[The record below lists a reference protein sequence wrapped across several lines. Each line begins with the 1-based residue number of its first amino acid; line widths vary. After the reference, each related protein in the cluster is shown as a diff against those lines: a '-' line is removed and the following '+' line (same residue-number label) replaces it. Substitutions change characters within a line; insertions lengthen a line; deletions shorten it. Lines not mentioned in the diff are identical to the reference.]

1 MAALNKEITELDWLL
16 YCNILYHLQEGYYG
30 TVLTICDE
38 ELHKAS
44 DSRQLMLFRSIA
56 LIKHGQYVEVIRLL
70 HLLRQDAIVGFA
82 ASVIL
87 RTAHALLK
95 NPDREEIFELDRT
108 INEADINANMETRYN
123 AAIAYMLLDNNDKA
137 RSIIEK
143 SPDSNNI
150 QFIVLQAWIE
160 LHLGKDINTA
170 QKLFKEG
177 IAAEYPSAYIGMA
190 RLLERQ
196 RNLTE
201 LRQVLYTLMKK
212 VPTFLP
218 GYIEYCKAYLMG
230 HDWEHCIEQV
240 QRTLLL
246 QNDCLHVRW
255 LEVIHELIIKGRV
268 METENALQNLAEA
281 IEKNEPKNYQ
291 LHHKIAQLIIRIT
304 ASDHPA
310 AKFARKLIDRVISMT
325 KNQEYLYEQVR
336 LLLQGGDFKTAES
349 VTLEALKDDVAPN
362 EQLLIG
368 VAQCFIAKGHIDD
381 AVTQMEFVKAAHPDI
396 CQTSLYIYLMA
407 VLDKE
412 QHKPL
417 EQFLQK
423 IRNAVDLHL
432 SALQSVV
439 FGVEYLILLDPNLL
453 IDMAL
458 QLYEFAPL
466 TPTNSTNVVLKE
478 IDRILTLVRD
488 FCPALLTAMY
498 LLAKAK
504 YLSMDFA
511 EAERLLESCT
521 EKNGAPPEAY
531 LLMAQIHLHKN
542 NYEEAGKCLDIG
554 LSNNFKVREHPLY
567 HLIRAK
573 LQKNSKQIAASIQTL
588 QKATELTSFKANESK
603 KRENLEVVDADRI
616 AIYLE
621 LMDSYQQ
628 LGQLAEVDA
637 VMKEAHN
644 RWAGK
649 TEQQQ
654 FVLMEANLKL
664 QRKDVNGAL
673 EVLASV
679 SPTQANYQAA
689 RIKMAEIYLNEKK
702 DKRKF
707 AVCFKELAQNSPS
720 PVAYILLGDAY
731 MSIQEPARAIE
742 VYETALKSNPKDDVL
757 AEKIGQAYVQCHFY
771 TKAINYYEA
780 ALKSG
785 RKPSMRMRLAELLFQ
800 LEYYEK
806 CEKVLR
812 QALDADQNPV
822 DIARMSDHVSYL
834 SLLSKLHFENGN
846 WKEASI
852 ALERARE
859 IQLSIIAKPPGEV
872 ANLIDEKKLAAKISC
887 QLAELHWNRRD
898 ANKAIDLYQEAVFLN
913 DTDIKIMTALA
924 NLYLSLGKL
933 DACNTQCQLI
943 LNIDRSNDDATLM
956 MADLLYQSNE
966 AGKATIHF
974 TQLLNRNPNQYHAL
988 ARCIELSWRR
998 GNVEQAEKYLR
1009 NALSANPR
1017 ATLDAGFNY
1026 CKGLHEWYTGD
1037 PNAALQAFNR
1047 ARRDLEWGERATY
1060 NMIEICLNP
1069 DNEIIGGGSLDY
1081 NRDCNT
1087 NNGNDREVGTKT
1099 AERFLKE
1106 LQCKP
1111 GLDYK
1116 YRLMENFIMLMSSNR
1131 GNVQQALTNFLS
1143 MAKTE
1148 DPGVVSVG
1156 ALLGSARAYLI
1167 LKQIPK
1173 AKAQLKRALGYTWTL
1188 EDADYLEKC
1197 WLLLVDVYINQ
1208 SKNDQASDI
1217 LRTVLQHNASSI
1229 KAFEYKGYI
1238 CEREQ
1243 KWDEAAAN
1251 YEEAWRL
1258 SKCRN
1263 PTVGYK
1269 LAYNYLKCRKLFEC
1283 IEICHRVLEL
1293 YPNYPR
1299 IKREIMDKARAS
1311 IRT

>member
-1 MAALNKEITELDWLL
+1 MAAPNKKIAKLDWPL

-30 TVLTICDE
+30 TALTICDD
-38 ELHKAS
+38 ELFKTN
-44 DSRQLMLFRSIA
+44 DSAQLTLFRSIA
-56 LIKHGQYVEVIRLL
+56 LIKQGQYVEVVRLL
-70 HLLRQDAIVGFA
+70 HLLRQDTIIGFA
-82 ASVIL
+82 VSVIL

-95 NPDREEIFELDRT
+95 NPDREEISGLDQT
-108 INEADINANMETRYN
+108 INEAFTNADAEARYN
-123 AAIAYMLLDNNDKA
+123 AAIAYMLLDNSDKA
-137 RSIIEK
+137 RSLIEK
-143 SPDSNNI
+143 STDSNNTI
-150 QFIVLQAWIE
+150 EFIVLQAWIE
-160 LHLGKDINTA
+160 LHHGNGMNIA
-170 QKLFKEG
+170 QKLFKKG

-190 RLLERQ
+190 RLLER
-196 RNLTE
+196 RKNLTE

-230 HDWEHCIEQV
+230 HDWEHCMEQI

-246 QNDCLHVRW
+246 QNDCLQVRW
-255 LEVIHELIIKGRV
+255 LEVIHELVMKGRLK
-268 METENALQNLAEA
+268 ETENVLQNLAES

-291 LHHKIAQLIIRIT
+291 LHYKISQLIIRIT
-304 ASDHPA
+304 PFDHTA
-310 AKFARKLIDRVISMT
+310 TQFARRLLDRAVSMT
-325 KNQEYLYEQVR
+325 KNQDYLCEQMR
-336 LLLQGGDFKTAES
+336 LLLLGGDFKAVETI
-349 VTLEALKDDVAPN
+349 TFEALKDDVTPN
-362 EQLLIG
+362 EQILMG
-368 VAQCFIAKGHIDD
+368 VAQCFIAKGQIDD
-381 AVTQMEFVKAAHPDI
+381 AITQMEFVKASHPNT
-396 CQTSLYIYLMA
+396 CQTSQFIYLMA

-412 QHKPL
+412 QHKPF

-423 IRNAVDLHL
+423 MQNAVDVHI

-439 FGVEYLILLDPNLL
+439 FGVEYLTILDPNLL

-466 TPTNSTNVVLKE
+466 TPTNSANVVLKQ
-478 IDRILTLVRD
+478 IDRILTLIRD
-488 FCPALLTAMY
+488 HCPALLTAIY

-511 EAERLLESCT
+511 EAERLLDGCT
-521 EKNGAPPEAY
+521 DKNDTPPEAH
-531 LLMAQIHLHKN
+531 LLMAQIHLQKN
-542 NYEEAGKCLDIG
+542 NYDAAGKCLDIG

-573 LQKNSKQIAASIQTL
+573 LQKNSKQIAASVQTL
-588 QKATELTSFKANESK
+588 QKATELPSFKASQSK
-603 KRENLEVVDADRI
+603 KREKLEVVDADRI

-637 VMKEAHN
+637 VMKEAHE
-644 RWAGK
+644 RWASK

-664 QRKDVNGAL
+664 QRKDINSAL
-673 EVLASV
+673 EVLGSV
-679 SPTQANYQAA
+679 LPTEPNYQAA

-707 AVCFKELAQNSPS
+707 AICFKQLVRNNPS
-720 PVAYILLGDAY
+720 PEAYILLGDAY
-731 MSIQEPARAIE
+731 MSIQEPAQAIE
-742 VYETALKSNPKDDVL
+742 VYETALKSNPKDDAL

-780 ALKSG
+780 ALKTG
-785 RKPSMRMRLAELLFQ
+785 RKPLMRMRLAELLFQ
-800 LEYYEK
+800 LEYYER

-812 QALDADQNPV
+812 EALDADQNPV
-822 DIARMSDHVSYL
+822 DIAQMSDHVSYW

-846 WKEASI
+846 WKEAST

-872 ANLIDEKKLAAKISC
+872 ANLADEKKLAAK
-887 QLAELHWNRRD
+887 H
-898 ANKAIDLYQEAVFLN
+898 
-913 DTDIKIMTALA
+913 IMTALA

-933 DACNTQCQLI
+933 EACNTQCQLI
-943 LNIDRSNDDATLM
+943 LNIDRNNDDATLM

-966 AGKATIHF
+966 ASKAAVHF
-974 TQLLNRNPNQYHAL
+974 TQLLDRNPNQYHAL
-988 ARCIELSWRR
+988 ARCIELSWRK
-998 GNVEQAEKYLR
+998 GNVEQVEKYLR
-1009 NALSANPR
+1009 NALNTNPR

-1037 PNAALQAFNR
+1037 PNAAMQAFNR

-1069 DNEIIGGGSLDY
+1069 DNEIIGGALDY
-1081 NRDCNT
+1081 NQECNT
-1087 NNGNDREVGTKT
+1087 NSENDREVGTKT
-1099 AERFLKE
+1099 AEGFLRE
-1106 LQCKP
+1106 MRYKP

-1131 GNVQQALTNFLS
+1131 ANVQQALTNFLS
-1143 MAKTE
+1143 MAETE
-1148 DPGVVSVG
+1148 DPAPVSVG
-1156 ALLGSARAYLI
+1156 VLLGSARAYLI
-1167 LKQIPK
+1167 LKQVPK
-1173 AKAQLKRALGYTWTL
+1173 AKAQLKRVLGYTWTL

-1197 WLLLVDVYINQ
+1197 WLLLVDIYINQ
-1208 SKNDQASDI
+1208 GKNEQASNI
-1217 LRTVLQHNASSI
+1217 LRTVLQHNASSL

-1238 CEREQ
+1238 CEKEQ
-1243 KWDEAAAN
+1243 KWNEAAAN

-1258 SKCRN
+1258 SKCKN

-1269 LAYNYLKCRKLFEC
+1269 LAYNYLKCRKPFEC

>member
-1 MAALNKEITELDWLL
+1 MAALNKELIEVEWSL
-16 YCNILYHLQEGYYG
+16 YCNIFYHLQEGYYG
-30 TVLTICDE
+30 TALKICDE

-44 DSRQLMLFRSIA
+44 DSRQLLLFRSIA
-56 LIKHGQYVEVIRLL
+56 LIKHGQYVEVVRLL
-70 HLLRQDAIVGFA
+70 HSLRQDTIIGLA

-95 NPDREEIFELDRT
+95 NPDREEISELDRI
-108 INEADINANMETRYN
+108 INEACNNADMKAKYN
-123 AAIAYMLLDNNDKA
+123 AAVVYMLLDSNDKA
-137 RSIIEK
+137 RCLIEE
-143 SPDSNNI
+143 STDPNNI
-150 QFIVLQAWIE
+150 QLIVLQALIE
-160 LHLGKDINTA
+160 LNHGKNINIA
-170 QKLFKEG
+170 QKLFKKG
-177 IAAEYPSAYIGMA
+177 IAAEYPIAYIEMA
-190 RLLERQ
+190 RLLERR

-201 LRQVLYTLMKK
+201 LRQVLYTLIKK
-212 VPTFLP
+212 VPIFLP
-218 GYIEYCKAYLMG
+218 GYIEYCKAYLMS
-230 HDWEHCIEQV
+230 HDWEHCMEEV

-246 QNDCLHVRW
+246 QNDCLQARW
-255 LEVIHELIIKGRV
+255 LEVIHELVIKSRV
-268 METENALQNLAEA
+268 KETENALQNLAEA

-304 ASDHPA
+304 AFDHPA
-310 AKFARKLIDRVISMT
+310 AKFARKLLERAVSVT
-325 KNQEYLYEQVR
+325 KNQDYLCEQVR
-336 LLLQGGDFKTAES
+336 LLLQSGDFKAAE
-349 VTLEALKDDVAPN
+349 TIAFEALKDSVTHS
-362 EQLLIG
+362 

-381 AVTQMEFVKAAHPDI
+381 AITQMEFIKATHPNI
-396 CQTSLYIYLMA
+396 CQTSVYIYQMA
-407 VLDKE
+407 ILDKE
-412 QHKPL
+412 QHKPF

-423 IRNAVDLHL
+423 MQNAVNVHL
-432 SALQSVV
+432 SALQSTV
-439 FGVEYLILLDPNLL
+439 FGVDYLMLLDPNLL

-458 QLYEFAPL
+458 ELYEFAPL
-466 TPTNSTNVVLKE
+466 TPENSANVVLKE
-478 IDRILTLVRD
+478 IDRILTLVRNH
-488 FCPALLTAMY
+488 CPALWIAVY

-504 YLSMDFA
+504 YLSTDFA
-511 EAERLLESCT
+511 EAERLLSDCID
-521 EKNGAPPEAY
+521 KSDAPPEAH

-542 NYEEAGKCLDIG
+542 NYDETGKCLDIG

-567 HLIRAK
+567 YLIRAK
-573 LQKNSKQIAASIQTL
+573 LQKNSQQIDASIQTL
-588 QKATELTSFKANESK
+588 QKAIKLPLFKASQSK
-603 KRENLEVVDADRI
+603 KRQNLEVVDADRI

-637 VMKEAHN
+637 VMKEAHE

-679 SPTQANYQAA
+679 PPTEANYQAA

-707 AVCFKELAQNSPS
+707 AVCFKQLVQNNPS
-720 PVAYILLGDAY
+720 PMAYILLGDAY
-731 MSIQEPARAIE
+731 MSIQEPVRAIE
-742 VYETALKSNPKDDVL
+742 VYETALKSNPKDDAL

-771 TKAINYYEA
+771 AEAINYYEA

-785 RKPSMRMRLAELLFQ
+785 RKSVMRLRLAELLFQ

-812 QALDADQNPV
+812 QALDADQNPTDV
-822 DIARMSDHVSYL
+822 ARMSDHVSYW

-846 WKEASI
+846 WKEATT

-859 IQLSIIAKPPGEV
+859 IQLSIVAKPPGEV
-872 ANLIDEKKLAAKISC
+872 ANLADEKKLAAKISC
-887 QLAELHWNRRD
+887 QLAELHWNQRD
-898 ANKAIDLYQEAVFLN
+898 
-913 DTDIKIMTALA
+913 ALA
-924 NLYLSLGKL
+924 NLYFWLGKL

-943 LNIDRSNDDATLM
+943 LNVDRNNDHATLM

-966 AGKATIHF
+966 ADKATIHF
-974 TQLLNRNPNQYHAL
+974 TQLLNRNPNQYYAL
-988 ARCIELSWRR
+988 ARCIELSWRK

-1009 NALSANPR
+1009 NALNTNPR
-1017 ATLDAGFNY
+1017 AILHAGFNY

-1069 DNEIIGGGSLDY
+1069 DNEIIGGTLDC
-1081 NRDCNT
+1081 NQDSNT
-1087 NNGNDREVGTKT
+1087 NNGNNREMGTKT
-1099 AERFLKE
+1099 AGGLLRE
-1106 LQCKP
+1106 LQHKP

-1116 YRLMENFIMLMSSNR
+1116 YRLMENFILLMSSNR

-1143 MAKTE
+1143 MADTGNPE
-1148 DPGVVSVG
+1148 AVSVG

-1173 AKAQLKRALGYTWTL
+1173 AKAQLKHVLDYPWTL
-1188 EDADYLEKC
+1188 ENADYLEKC
-1197 WLLLVDVYINQ
+1197 WLLLADLYINQ

-1217 LRTVLQHNASSI
+1217 LRTVLQHNASSM

-1258 SKCRN
+1258 SKYKN
-1263 PTVGYK
+1263 PTIGYK
-1269 LAYNYLKCRKLFEC
+1269 LAYNYLKCRRLFEC
-1283 IEICHRVLEL
+1283 IEICHRVLEV

-1311 IRT
+1311 IRI

>member
-1 MAALNKEITELDWLL
+1 MTTLNKETAELDLSL
-16 YCNILYHLQEGYYG
+16 YCNILYHLQEGFYG
-30 TVLTICDE
+30 TALTICNE
-38 ELHKAS
+38 ELHKAN
-44 DSRQLMLFRSIA
+44 DSRQIVLFRSIA
-56 LIKHGQYVEVIRLL
+56 LIKHGQYVEVVRLL
-70 HLLRQDAIVGFA
+70 HLLRHDTIVGFA
-82 ASVIL
+82 ASVVL

-95 NPDREEIFELDRT
+95 NPDREEISELDRT
-108 INEADINANMETRYN
+108 INEACKTADMQAKYN
-123 AAIAYMLLDNNDKA
+123 AAIAYTLLGNSDKA
-137 RSIIEK
+137 CSLIEK
-143 SPDSNNI
+143 STDSNNI
-150 QFIVLQAWIE
+150 QLIVLQAWIE
-160 LHLGKDINTA
+160 LKHGKDMNVA
-170 QKLFKEG
+170 QKLFKKG
-177 IAAEYPSAYIGMA
+177 IAAGYPNAYIGMA
-190 RLLERQ
+190 RLLERR

-201 LRQVLYTLMKK
+201 LRQVLYTLIKK

-230 HDWEHCIEQV
+230 YDWEHCMEQV
-240 QRTLLL
+240 QRTLFL
-246 QNDCLHVRW
+246 QNDCLQVRW
-255 LEVIHELIIKGRV
+255 LEVIHELVIKNRV
-268 METENALQNLAEA
+268 KETENVLQNLAEA

-291 LHHKIAQLIIRIT
+291 LHHKIAQLLIRIT
-304 ASDHPA
+304 IFDHPA
-310 AKFARKLIDRVISMT
+310 TKFARKLLDRAVSVT
-325 KNQEYLYEQVR
+325 KNQDYLCEQVR
-336 LLLQGGDFKTAES
+336 LLLQSGDFKAAE
-349 VTLEALKDDVAPN
+349 TIMFGALKDDVTPN

-368 VAQCFIAKGHIDD
+368 VAQCFIAKGQIDD
-381 AVTQMEFVKAAHPDI
+381 AITQMEFVEATHPSI
-396 CQTSLYIYLMA
+396 RQTSLYIYLMA

-412 QHKPL
+412 QHKPF
-417 EQFLQK
+417 EQFFQK
-423 IRNAVDLHL
+423 MQNALDVHL
-432 SALQSVV
+432 SALQNVV
-439 FGVEYLILLDPNLL
+439 FGVEYLTLLDPNLL

-466 TPTNSTNVVLKE
+466 TPANSANVVLKE
-478 IDRILTLVRD
+478 IDKILTIVLNY
-488 FCPALLTAMY
+488 CPALLIAVY
-498 LLAKAK
+498 LLAKVK

-511 EAERLLESCT
+511 EAERLLANCT
-521 EKNGAPPEAY
+521 DKNDAPPEAH

-542 NYEEAGKCLDIG
+542 NYDETGKCLDIG

-573 LQKNSKQIAASIQTL
+573 LQKNSKQIDVSIQTL
-588 QKATELTSFKANESK
+588 QKAIELPLFKASPSK
-603 KRENLEVVDADRI
+603 KRQNLEVVDADRI

-628 LGQLAEVDA
+628 LGQLAEVDE
-637 VMKEAHN
+637 VMKEVHE
-644 RWAGK
+644 RWADK

-664 QRKDVNGAL
+664 QRKDINGAL
-673 EVLASV
+673 EMLASIP
-679 SPTQANYQAA
+679 PTEANYQAA

-707 AVCFKELAQNSPS
+707 AVCFKQLAQNNPS
-720 PVAYILLGDAY
+720 PTAYILLGDAY
-731 MSIQEPARAIE
+731 MSIQEPAQAIE
-742 VYETALKSNPKDDVL
+742 VYETALKSNPNDDAL

-780 ALKSG
+780 ALKNGS
-785 RKPSMRMRLAELLFQ
+785 KPVMRMRLAELLFQ

-822 DIARMSDHVSYL
+822 DVARMSDHVSYW

-846 WKEASI
+846 WKEASA

-859 IQLSIIAKPPGEV
+859 IQLSIIAKPPNEV
-872 ANLIDEKKLAAKISC
+872 ANLAEEKKFAAKY
-887 QLAELHWNRRD
+887 LAELHWNRRD
-898 ANKAIDLYQEAVFLN
+898 ANKAIDLYQEAISLN
-913 DTDIKIMTALA
+913 NTDIKIMTALA
-924 NLYLSLGKL
+924 NLYLLLGKL

-943 LNIDRSNDDATLM
+943 LNADQNNDDATLM

-974 TQLLNRNPNQYHAL
+974 TQLLDRNPNQYHAL

-1009 NALSANPR
+1009 NALNKNPR

-1026 CKGLHEWYTGD
+1026 CKGLHEWYAGD
-1037 PNAALQAFNR
+1037 SNAALQAFNR
-1047 ARRDLEWGERATY
+1047 ARRDLEWGEQATY

-1069 DNEIIGGGSLDY
+1069 DNEIIGGASDY
-1081 NRDCNT
+1081 SQDSNT
-1087 NNGNDREVGTKT
+1087 NKGNDREVGTKT
-1099 AERFLKE
+1099 AEGFLRE
-1106 LQCKP
+1106 LQCKT

-1116 YRLMENFIMLMSSNR
+1116 YRLMENFILLMSGNR

-1143 MAKTE
+1143 MAETE
-1148 DPGVVSVG
+1148 DPGMVNVG

-1173 AKAQLKRALGYTWTL
+1173 AKAQLKRVLNYRWTL

-1197 WLLLVDVYINQ
+1197 WLLLVDLYINQ
-1208 SKNDQASDI
+1208 NKNDQASDI
-1217 LRTVLQHNASSI
+1217 LQTVLQHNASSM

-1243 KWDEAAAN
+1243 KWDEATAH

-1263 PTVGYK
+1263 PAIGYK
-1269 LAYNYLKCRKLFEC
+1269 LAYNYLKCRRPFEC
-1283 IEICHRVLEL
+1283 IETCRRVLEL
-1293 YPNYPR
+1293 YPSYPR

-1311 IRT
+1311 IRI